1 MATFTSVLAVFAHFW
16 RFVAFWRTSGGSVAH
31 NPPPPHKGFA
41 VLVANQTATKPKK
54 SVYMGHDTM
63 LEKIDDEKNPTEWSE
78 FFRFNLYLCYH
89 NVSFISFVFHSQ
101 R

>member
-1 MATFTSVLAVFAHFW
+1 MSPQLRLQHVDVLGAVAATEE
-16 RFVAFWRTSGGSVAH
+16 VAH
-31 NPPPPHKGFA
+31 HGKQGFA